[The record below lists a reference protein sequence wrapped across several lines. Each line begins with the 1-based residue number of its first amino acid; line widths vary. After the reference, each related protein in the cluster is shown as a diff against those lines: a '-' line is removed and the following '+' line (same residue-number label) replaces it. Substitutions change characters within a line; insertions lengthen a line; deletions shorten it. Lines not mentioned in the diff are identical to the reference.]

1 MISDLVLGFLYG
13 SLIAVSVILLATI
26 IVAGTN
32 ALTNLGRRRK
42 FLAQEVERTRPN
54 NLAALVEGLEDN
66 SPGLTYCQQCSQLV
80 PITAMGWQYDFFLC
94 GQCQGHL
101 AHHIQE
107 MGNPPEDGR
116 PVIG

>member
-1 MISDLVLGFLYG
+1 
-13 SLIAVSVILLATI
+13 
-26 IVAGTN
+26 
-32 ALTNLGRRRK
+32 
-42 FLAQEVERTRPN
+42 
-54 NLAALVEGLEDN
+54 
-66 SPGLTYCQQCSQLV
+66 
-80 PITAMGWQYDFFLC
+80 MGWQYDFFLC